1 MKRTR
6 GILTPAF
13 GLMALAAVWSAATP
27 SGAQAP
33 PGQPM
38 PPKPPE
44 FPPHNVVL
52 EGFEEVVTTPDKRGL
67 YTLYVREKDGQMY
80 AELPGD
86 YTSQKYFIAL
96 TVASGDLFA
105 GLQAGDI
112 LVYWRRY
119 DNRLVLMT
127 PEMEVRSTGDPESRA
142 SVGRLFTDRVLLE
155 VPIATMG
162 PKGGPV
168 IDMDALLVGRAA
180 SFFGPS
186 AVNPALG
193 RVFSIKKAKAFP
205 ENVEI
210 EFEVPNMSGRLQ
222 SLHYSI
228 SAIKSSPGFKPRE
241 ADERVGYFTT
251 SYSDLGKYS
260 DNEVRTRYINRWHL
274 EKRDPSLKL
283 SPPKD
288 QIVFYLEHT
297 TPVRYRHW
305 VQEGVL
311 SWNKAFAKVGIR
323 DAIAVEI
330 QDATTG
336 LHMDKDPE
344 DVRYN
349 FVRWLNND
357 IGTAIGPSRV
367 NPMTGEI
374 LDADIVLT
382 DGWMRYYRFQFEDLL
397 PKVAMEGFSAETL
410 AWLAQHP
417 NWNPR
422 VMMAA
427 SSQRDHVAREVLRQS
442 MTAQA
447 VYPQLQSAED
457 YSLGGF
463 IKRSQLNHGL
473 CVAAEGKAF
482 DMALMR
488 MHLDAIRAADD
499 PKPAETPPATEGE
512 KKEEPKKE
520 EPKEDQ
526 LDGMPE
532 SFVGTLLAHLVAHEV
547 GHTLGL
553 RHNFKGSSLYTAK
566 EMNSPE
572 LKGQKPLGG
581 SVMDYNPININMEDG
596 PVQGDWAMIA
606 IGPYDEWAIEYGYTF
621 APDLKPILARVAE
634 PQLAYGTDEDTMGP
648 DPFARRYDFTK
659 EPLDYA
665 QNQYKL
671 AKYHRE
677 RLIEK
682 FVKDGES
689 WSKARRGYD
698 LTLALQTR
706 AINMMAGWV
715 GGVFVNRDHKGDKDA
730 RAPLS
735 VVPVEKQ
742 RAALDWIIKN
752 SFYDEAFGL
761 TPDLLAHLTDEKW
774 LDDGFGSFEDSTWPV
789 HDRIMAIQNAS
800 LTMLMNPTT
809 LRRVYDNEFRVPA
822 DKDMLTL
829 PELLEK
835 VCNAVWSELDK
846 APEKQ
851 HSARQPMISS
861 LRRNLQREHASR
873 LIDLSLPG
881 AGSGAAYKPI
891 QNLAVAELR
900 KTLQRVEKC
909 LESCKDK
916 VDPYSLA
923 HLSETKE
930 EIKKALEAQYIY
942 NANAIGGGASLPFF
956 FFQPEGKQSTEVL
969 QKEGTESRATEN

>member
-1 MKRTR
+1 MNRAR
-6 GILTPAF
+6 GITTPVI
-13 GLMALAAVWSAATP
+13 GLLALAAIWSVAVP
-27 SGAQAP
+27 GGAQAP
-33 PGQPM
+33 NGQPM

-67 YTLYVREKDGQMY
+67 YTLYVREKDAQMY
-80 AELPGD
+80 AELPGN
-86 YTSQKYFIAL
+86 YLSQKYFIAL
-96 TVASGDLFA
+96 TVASGDIFA
-105 GLQAGDI
+105 GLQMGDV

-127 PEMEVRSTGDPESRA
+127 PEMDVRSTGDPESRA

-180 SFFGPS
+180 SFFGPA
-186 AVNPALG
+186 AVNPMLQ
-193 RVFSIKKAKAFP
+193 RVFSIKSAKAFP

-210 EFEVPNMSGRLQ
+210 EFEVPSMDGRLQ
-222 SLHYSI
+222 ALHYSI

-251 SYSDLGKYS
+251 GYSDLGKYS

-288 QIVFYLEHT
+288 QIVFYIEHT

-305 VQEGVL
+305 VSQGVL
-311 SWNKAFAKVGIR
+311 SWNKAFAKIGIR
-323 DAIAVEI
+323 DALAVEF

-336 LHMDKDPE
+336 LHMEKDPE

-349 FVRWLNND
+349 FIRWLNND

-367 NPMTGEI
+367 NPLTGEI
-374 LDADIVLT
+374 LDADVVLT
-382 DGWMRYYRFQFEDLL
+382 DGWMRHYRFQFEDLL
-397 PKVAMEGFSAETL
+397 PKVAMEGFSGETI
-410 AWLAQHP
+410 AWLARHP
-417 NWNPR
+417 GWDPR
-422 VMMAA
+422 VMMAPA
-427 SSQRDHVAREVLRQS
+427 SQRDHVTRQL
-442 MTAQA
+442 
-447 VYPQLQSAED
+447 VQSAMQPSAGPAEAQRRTQMMGD
-457 YSLGGF
+457 GLTGL
-463 IKRSQLNHGL
+463 IQRSNAANGM

-488 MHLDAIRAADD
+488 MHLDAVKAADD
-499 PKPAETPPATEGE
+499 PKPAETPPAKEGE
-512 KKEEPKKE
+512 KKEEPKST
-520 EPKEDQ
+520 EDQ

-553 RHNFKGSSLYTAK
+553 RHNFKGSSLYSAK

-572 LKGQKPLGG
+572 IKGQKPIGG

-596 PVQGDWAMIA
+596 PVQGDWAMIGV
-606 IGPYDEWAIEYGYTF
+606 GPYDEWAIEYGYTF
-621 APDLKPILARVAE
+621 ATDLKPVLARVAE
-634 PQLAYGTDEDTMGP
+634 PELAYGTDEDTLGP

-671 AKYHRE
+671 AKYHRD

-682 FVKDGES
+682 FVKDGDS

-706 AINMMAGWV
+706 AINMMASWV
-715 GGVFVNRDHKGDKDA
+715 GGVFVSRDHKGDKDS
-730 RAPLS
+730 RVPLR

-752 SFYDEAFGL
+752 TFYDEAFGL
-761 TPDLLAHLTDEKW
+761 TPDLLGHLTDEKW
-774 LDDGFGSFEDSTWPV
+774 LDNGFGSFEDSTWPV
-789 HDRIMAIQNAS
+789 HDRIMAIQS
-800 LTMLMNPTT
+800 STLTMLMNPTT
-809 LRRVYDNEFRVPA
+809 LRRVYDNEFRVA
-822 DKDMLTL
+822 SDKDMLTL

-835 VCNAVWSELDK
+835 VCSSIWSELDK

-851 HSARQPMISS
+851 HSARQPMVSS

-900 KTLQRVEKC
+900 KILQRIEKC

-916 VDPYSLA
+916 VDPYTLA
-923 HLSETKE
+923 HLSESKE
-930 EIKKALEAQYIY
+930 EIKKALDAQYIY
-942 NANAIGGGASLPFF
+942 NANAIGGASNIPFF
-956 FFQPEGKQSTEVL
+956 FFQPEGQPAPAAQPSV
-969 QKEGTESRATEN
+969 TENGSN